1 MALTFCSNNF
11 PPCYPNS
18 HHQNLINPDTV
29 VFPQTKKQRSSSTL
43 SFLSNTYSFTTNHN
57 VDPLTLHPPQPLFF
71 SNPTNPTNHNPF
83 FSSPQ
88 PPYSPFQY
96 DYYYDHPNTNNNL
109 DYSGPGFPSDHPEM
123 EFFINSNEPYYANS
137 DDPNQHID
145 DQLLLAPL
153 LPEQVAVAD
162 NYLDQNQQVMMIN
175 NNNIYSET
183 AAEMV
188 ITGADHVSE
197 LKRRSSSSSK
207 VVSPQ
212 SMAARERR
220 RKIAEKTQEL
230 GKLIPGGN
238 KMTTAEMFQAASKY
252 VHFLKAQISVLQEMG
267 KEEVLKLKELE
278 VLTSP
283 IVQERLYSEEKCLVP
298 KGFIGRS
305 THNQTNIITS

>member
-1 MALTFCSNNF
+1 
-11 PPCYPNS
+11 
-18 HHQNLINPDTV
+18 
-29 VFPQTKKQRSSSTL
+29 
-43 SFLSNTYSFTTNHN
+43 
-57 VDPLTLHPPQPLFF
+57 
-71 SNPTNPTNHNPF
+71 
-83 FSSPQ
+83 
-88 PPYSPFQY
+88 
-96 DYYYDHPNTNNNL
+96 
-109 DYSGPGFPSDHPEM
+109 M
-123 EFFINSNEPYYANS
+123 EFFI
-137 DDPNQHID
+137 DPNQHID

-153 LPEQVAVAD
+153 LPEQVAVPE

-175 NNNIYSET
+175 NNNPYS
-183 AAEMV
+183 EMV

-252 VHFLKAQISVLQEMG
+252 VHFLKAQISVLQKMG
-267 KEEVLKLKELE
+267 KEEVLNVKELE

-283 IVQERLYSEEKCLVP
+283 IVQERLYSEEKCLVL
-298 KGFIGRS
+298 KEFVGQT
-305 THNQTNIITS
+305 THNQINIIKS

>member
-11 PPCYPNS
+11 P
-18 HHQNLINPDTV
+18 QNLINTDTV
-29 VFPQTKKQRSSSTL
+29 LFPQTKKQRSSSSSSTL
-43 SFLSNTYSFTTNHN
+43 SFSSNTYSFTTNHN
-57 VDPLTLHPPQPLFF
+57 VDPPQPLLFL
-71 SNPTNPTNHNPF
+71 SNPTNQNPF
-83 FSSPQ
+83 FSSP
-88 PPYSPFQY
+88 PLYSSFQY
-96 DYYYDHPNTNNNL
+96 DYYYDPITNTNL
-109 DYSGPGFPSDHPEM
+109 DYSEPAFSSHHPEM
-123 EFFINSNEPYYANS
+123 EFFI
-137 DDPNQHID
+137 DPNKHID

-153 LPEQVAVAD
+153 LPEQVAVPE
-162 NYLDQNQQVMMIN
+162 NYLDQNQQLMMIN
-175 NNNIYSET
+175 NNNPYS
-183 AAEMV
+183 EMV

-252 VHFLKAQISVLQEMG
+252 VHFLKAQISVLQKMV
-267 KEEVLKLKELE
+267 KEEVLKVKELE

-283 IVQERLYSEEKCLVP
+283 IVQGRLYSEEKCLVP
-298 KGFIGRS
+298 KEFVGR
-305 THNQTNIITS
+305 TNHNQTNIIKS